1 MTNELTCHCPCCG
14 GEMAKISAENLR
26 RSRKEIKPTFRSIPA
41 DGLKQKR
48 DFYPICP
55 KCDAYALGAE
65 MDEGIPFICRDGR
78 IMTVQELQED
88 E

>member
-1 MTNELTCHCPCCG
+1 MDGSKGLCSCCG
-14 GEMAKISAENLR
+14 SEMVEISAVNLR
-26 RSRKEIKPTFRSIPA
+26 RSREIIKPTFYSITA
-41 DGLKQKR
+41 EVLKQKR

-65 MDEGIPFICRDGR
+65 MDEGIPFVCRDGR
-78 IMTVQELQED
+78 VMTVQEVQGD